1 MLLKRSTQA
10 TEGWAMALCRWRV
23 LSGRSVK
30 VACKALK
37 TTATQALAWEMWTR
51 CRALSEVPWA
61 EPPGRAWW
69 PRCPSDFPGLCSNRL
84 PGAQV
89 AGPGTTLGVARG
101 WAGRSEA
108 QHPAGLPGRM
118 DGQMDR

>member
-10 TEGWAMALCRWRV
+10 IEGWAMALCRWRV

-69 PRCPSDFPGLCSNRL
+69 PRCPSDFLVCVLTGSRVPRWLV
-84 PGAQV
+84 Q
-89 AGPGTTLGVARG
+89 GPPL
-101 WAGRSEA
+101 E
-108 QHPAGLPGRM
+108 
-118 DGQMDR
+118 